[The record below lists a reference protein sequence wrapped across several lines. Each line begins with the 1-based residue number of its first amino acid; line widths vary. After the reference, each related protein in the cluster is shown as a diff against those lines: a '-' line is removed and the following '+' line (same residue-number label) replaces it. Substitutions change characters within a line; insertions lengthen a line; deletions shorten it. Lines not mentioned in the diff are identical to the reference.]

1 MIISH
6 DSKKSKEPKNQ
17 KSKATRT
24 RRGGEPSCYGKPVNK
39 KYHKEVMTIPEGK
52 AGLIIGKRG
61 WRIKDIKEQTGVKEL
76 NIRDDQVHI
85 RGTEEQCSKAKK
97 IIDMI
102 LKVLL
107 KSPFSVFI
115 WKYVPLTDLPNSSPP
130 SSVVVALSLHFFL
143 LPRSFLPSLTSL
155 LACLFASCFLS
166 ISSFFLLPFIR
177 YFLPPPFLHPYN
189 PSFFPL
195 ENDAINRRFNSTF
208 DFNLTRKRPP

>member
-1 MIISH
+1 MSR
-6 DSKKSKEPKNQ
+6 DSKHGKYDP
-17 KSKATRT
+17 
-24 RRGGEPSCYGKPVNK
+24 RRQRSDGEPSWYDKAVNAE
-39 KYHKEVMTIPEGK
+39 YQEEVMPIPEGK
-52 AGLIIGKRG
+52 AGLIIGKKG